1 MSQNPNLKPI
11 RNAIH
16 SVEILGLV
24 IIAIATIIA
33 AGIEISHMIGKM
45 QVNLSD
51 LLMLFLYLEIL
62 AMVKVY
68 LETGKLPIRFP
79 LYIAI
84 IALARYLIIDVKHLE
99 SLEMITIAGTI
110 LIIGITL
117 ILVRYGHTKMPYPT
131 KDEITDQSDL
141 DSEGIK
147 K

>member
-11 RNAIH
+11 KAAIH
-16 SVEILGLV
+16 FVEILGLV

-33 AGIEISHMIGKM
+33 AGVEISQMIDKM
-45 QVNLSD
+45 HVNLSD

-84 IALARYLIIDVKHLE
+84 IALARYLIIDVKQLE
-99 SLEMITIAGTI
+99 SIEMITIAGTI
-110 LIIGITL
+110 LIIGVTL
-117 ILVRYGHTKMPYPT
+117 ILVRYGHTKMPYPA

-141 DSEGIK
+141 DAEGVK

>member
-1 MSQNPNLKPI
+1 MSQNSNLKPI
-11 RNAIH
+11 KNAIH
-16 SVEILGLV
+16 MVEILGLV

-33 AGIEISHMIGKM
+33 SSVEISHMISKM
-45 QVNLSD
+45 QVNLPD

-84 IALARYLIIDVKHLE
+84 IALARYLIIDVKQLE

-110 LIIGITL
+110 LIIGVTL

-131 KDEITDQSDL
+131 KDEITDQSDIN
-141 DSEGIK
+141 SEGIK